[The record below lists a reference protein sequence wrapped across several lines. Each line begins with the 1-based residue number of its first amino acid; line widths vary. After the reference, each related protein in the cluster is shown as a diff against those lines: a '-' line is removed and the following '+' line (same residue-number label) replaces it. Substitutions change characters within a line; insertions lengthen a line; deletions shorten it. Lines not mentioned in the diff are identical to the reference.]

1 MEVYEMIE
9 ALKTKAGTRLQDVP
23 CKPLEEG
30 GWKVYRKSLKNRHEA
45 KVYTKALLTEILEY
59 LVKESN
65 RAKEANKGL
74 SHKVDK
80 GDVRNYRTGV
90 KAEWASD
97 RMFNEAWCIDKMK
110 IAMKVA
116 ELFGLFN

>member
-9 ALKTKAGTRLQDVP
+9 TLKTKAGARLQDVP

-45 KVYTKALLTEILEY
+45 KVYTKALLTEVLEY

-65 RAKEANKGL
+65 RAKEADKGL